1 MFFLT
6 KTLKLL
12 LIPIFVIAIVISV
25 IVYTESMSL
34 EKKKPDIIFQGFV
47 KDIQKQSNGNELI
60 TFGVRY
66 MEKGTRVNEITVL
79 SINTKKEC
87 SLNFELSTPYLV
99 YAVLVDGQ
107 YVTNSCLGT
116 IVYILRDGSK
126 IVNDTVYPTPFEIP

>member
-1 MFFLT
+1 MLFLT

-47 KDIQKQSNGNELI
+47 KDIQKKSNGNELI

-87 SLNFELSTPYLV
+87 SLNFELSTPYMV

-107 YVTNSCLGT
+107 YVTNS
-116 IVYILRDGSK
+116 
-126 IVNDTVYPTPFEIP
+126 